1 MADLFKLNNSAV
13 FQMEKET
20 YDEAITTLTRALKRV
35 KMVIS
40 GDAMLAE
47 TPDEEDNTTVDERPS
62 NTSTL
67 DFDFLSYSGKP
78 SFLPTRVG
86 TIFQDAI
93 YVANPFPQPLLQ
105 TYEQLSYV
113 VLYNLA
119 LAHHLRAME
128 EDCKRLRNARL
139 QQALCLYE
147 HAHQILLNQEIEV
160 SALHNMAIA
169 SNLGHIHRFLGDESR
184 AQLCFQHL
192 LSTLLYIVDC
202 GAGDKLKSLDGFF
215 CNVMPLIVGMASS
228 APAA

>member
-1 MADLFKLNNSAV
+1 MANLFKLNNSAV

-40 GDAMLAE
+40 GDAMLAD
-47 TPDEEDNTTVDERPS
+47 TPDEEDDKTVDESPS
-62 NTSTL
+62 NTV
-67 DFDFLSYSGKP
+67 DFDFLSSGRKS
-78 SFLPTRVG
+78 SFLRTRVG

-93 YVANPFPQPLLQ
+93 YVSNPLLQPLLQ
-105 TYEQLSYV
+105 TYEHLSYV

-169 SNLGHIHRFLGDESR
+169 SNLGHIHQFLGDESR

-192 LSTLLYIVDC
+192 LSTLLYVVDY
-202 GAGDKLKSLDGFF
+202 GAGDKLVSLDGFL
-215 CNVMPLIVGMASS
+215 CNVMFLIGMALS